1 MCIRR
6 RRSGA
11 GRHLS
16 RIRLFGV
23 AVPIAAIAAML
34 VAGSTQAHV
43 LKTFGPYSVALGWVQ
58 EPTYVGQLN
67 AVQVVVK
74 DASGKA
80 VVDIGDGDL
89 KVVVSIGGQSSA
101 ALDLLNKFDPDTGL
115 GVPGDY
121 EAPLVP
127 TAPGDYTFHL
137 SGKIHDTVVD
147 ETSTSSDSTFNSVV
161 DATDIQFPDPAAVA
175 HRDHH
180 ATRPTRRAGLG
191 CRVGRARRRR
201 EHAARHDGDRCGH
214 GGEHCRKPGAR
225 FRFDRAHR
233 GRRARWAWGDPG
245 GRWSLPG
252 DSAPRR
258 QRSVTVP

>member
-1 MCIRR
+1 MFFRKH
-6 RRSGA
+6 RSETGT
-11 GRHLS
+11 HLTWVGHV
-16 RIRLFGV
+16 RL
-23 AVPIAAIAAML
+23 AVPIAAIAALL

-43 LKTFGPYSVALGWVQ
+43 VKTFGPYSVALGWVQ

-80 VVDIGDGDL
+80 VVDIDDGDL
-89 KVVVSIGGQSSA
+89 KVVVSVGGQQSA

-161 DATDIQFPDPAAVA
+161 EATDIQFPTQLPSLTEITTQLDRLDARVSAVA
-175 HRDHH
+175 SASPVAAPVASAPPDTTAIDAATAATTAAAQAHDSASTALIVAVVLGGLGVILGAAGLFV
-180 ATRPTRRAGLG
+180 ATRRRSAG
-191 CRVGRARRRR
+191 
-201 EHAARHDGDRCGH
+201 
-214 GGEHCRKPGAR
+214 GA
-225 FRFDRAHR
+225 
-233 GRRARWAWGDPG
+233 
-245 GRWSLPG
+245 
-252 DSAPRR
+252 
-258 QRSVTVP
+258 

>member
-1 MCIRR
+1 MFSRK

-11 GRHLS
+11 GRHLA
-16 RIRLFGV
+16 RIRRVGV

-34 VAGSTQAHV
+34 VAGYAQAHV
-43 LKTFGPYSVALGWVQ
+43 LKNFGPYSVALGWVQ

-89 KVVVSIGGQSSA
+89 KVVVSVGGQQSA
-101 ALDLLNKFDPDTGL
+101 ALDLLNKYDPDTGL
-115 GVPGDY
+115 GVQGDY

-161 DATDIQFPDPAAVA
+161 EATDIQFPAKLPSLTEVTTRLDRLDARVAAVA
-175 HRDHH
+175 SASPAAASR
-180 ATRPTRRAGLG
+180 ARRPTRRRSMRPPRQAPPPHRRTIPLRPRSSWPS
-191 CRVGRARRRR
+191 CSVGS
-201 EHAARHDGDRCGH
+201 G
-214 GGEHCRKPGAR
+214 
-225 FRFDRAHR
+225 
-233 GRRARWAWGDPG
+233 
-245 GRWSLPG
+245 
-252 DSAPRR
+252 
-258 QRSVTVP
+258 